1 MTRAPTDAQGIQ
13 SIEIGGR
20 LLAAL
25 AESGGPASL
34 TALAAAADMPAS
46 KARRYLLSLSRVG
59 LVAQRADTGLYTVGP
74 MAMRLGLVAQRDL
87 DVLREGGRVV
97 ADLAARL
104 NQTVALIVWSDR
116 GPVVVRFVAS
126 QHNVAI
132 FVRVGS
138 IVPLLGSAAGRLFLV
153 HLPEAATV
161 DLVTAELAAPPAEG
175 DASAPWRDCQQRK
188 RLLDDLRTAG
198 FAWVEGAIVPG
209 IVAVAAPAFDAA
221 GAMAAAI
228 VTYGPEGTL
237 DTAPDSG
244 TVAALKNA
252 AVDLSARLGHD
263 TDAP

>member
-34 TALAAAADMPAS
+34 SALAAAADMPAS

-97 ADLAARL
+97 ADLAAQL

-138 IVPLLGSAAGRLFLV
+138 VVPLLTSAAGRLFLA
-153 HLPEAATV
+153 HLPDSATA
-161 DLVTAELAAPPAEG
+161 DLVAAELTVTPTKAK
-175 DASAPWRDCQQRK
+175 ASNPWRDDRERR
-188 RLLDDLRTAG
+188 RLLDDLRAAG

-209 IVAVAAPAFDAA
+209 IVAVAAPAFDAS

-237 DTAPDSG
+237 SVAPGGD
-244 TVAALKNA
+244 TVASLKA
-252 AVDLSARLGHD
+252 AAASLSARLGHD
-263 TDAP
+263 PDAL